1 MKLWAVAILGASA
14 MTVGCA
20 GGNQQEADYRASIKK
35 WHAQRAERL
44 MRTDGWLSL
53 VGLHWLENG
62 RWSLGSDGSNDVV
75 LATGPGK
82 LGVIERE
89 GDEVWFTPSPDAG
102 VSIEG
107 ATEPRI
113 LLAADVSG
121 APTMVRFNDGAA
133 SFMLIERSGKLGL
146 RVRDA
151 NAPTRTGFI
160 GIEHFPVDYG
170 WRYEAKFTPHP
181 AGKTIEIA
189 SVINTLEPMVNSGV
203 IEFERGGKT
212 YTLEVIDEGDG
223 ALFVIFAD
231 RTNGKSTYGAGRF
244 LYAETVDANRVVI
257 DFNKAYN
264 PPCALNSY
272 STCPLPPPENRLDLA
287 IEAGEKTYL
296 GPH

>member
-1 MKLWAVAILGASA
+1 MS
-14 MTVGCA
+14 VGCA
-20 GGNQQEADYRASIKK
+20 GPQPQESEYRASIKK

-44 MRTDGWLSL
+44 MRPEGWLSL
-53 VGLHWLENG
+53 VGLHWIEPG
-62 RWSLGSDGSNDVV
+62 RWTLGSDEGSDIV

-82 LGVIERE
+82 LGVIERQ
-89 GDEVWFTPSPDAG
+89 GDEVWFSPSPDAG
-102 VSIEG
+102 ISIDGG
-107 ATEPRI
+107 AAAERI

-121 APTMVRFNDGAA
+121 APTVVRFNDGAA
-133 SFMLIERSGKLGL
+133 SFVLIERSGKLGL

-160 GIEHFPVDYG
+160 GIDHFPVDSG

-181 AGKTIEIA
+181 PGKTIEIA

-203 IEFERGGKT
+203 IEFEREGKP
-212 YTLEVIDEGDG
+212 YRLEVIDEGDG

-244 LYAETVDANRVVI
+244 LYAESIDPGHVVV

-287 IEAGEKTYL
+287 IDAGEKNYL